1 MHRNSK
7 TNFIESS
14 LSISAR
20 ERGSNQNYQNKGNN
34 SKLTTKI
41 RRTNIRNVYANYII
55 LDEVGDIVGIVV
67 NKNNNS
73 EIIPQ
78 QYSAEEILQ
87 FSPKSRNSPR
97 TRYFWVKNSDGY
109 EGEIF
114 CKRKNGKL
122 VLTAPII
129 LEEDAKDLLKELPV
143 MK

>member
-20 ERGSNQNYQNKGNN
+20 ERSSNQNKGNN

-41 RRTNIRNVYANYII
+41 RKSNIKNVYASYII
-55 LDEVGDIVGIVV
+55 RDEVGDIIGIAV

-73 EIIPQ
+73 EISTQ
-78 QYSAEEILQ
+78 EYSADEIFQ

-97 TRYFWVKNSDGY
+97 TRYFWVKNSGGY
-109 EGEIF
+109 EGEIL

-122 VLTAPII
+122 VLTAP
-129 LEEDAKDLLKELPV
+129 AC
-143 MK
+143 